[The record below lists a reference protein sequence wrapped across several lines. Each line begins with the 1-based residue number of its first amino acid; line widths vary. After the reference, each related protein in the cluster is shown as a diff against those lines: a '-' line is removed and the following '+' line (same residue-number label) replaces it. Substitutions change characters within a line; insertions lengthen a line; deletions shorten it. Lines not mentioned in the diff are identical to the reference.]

1 MWIDLSSPFFLS
13 TVALASVVLVYGYL
27 VTSVLPYSGFL
38 VLALFQEPSHNNNHE
53 SSTTTTTTTITE
65 ETVGYYAGWI
75 TSSFMVGRALTSYG
89 WSKAANVHGRT
100 RILVWS
106 LALSVVLSLGFGLST
121 TFAMALLLRFGLY
134 VYVGCVWA
142 SERERERKQRDS
154 ARILHGSTKESIHG
168 IISFE
173 M

>member
-38 VLALFQEPSHNNNHE
+38 VLALFQEPSHNDNQE
-53 SSTTTTTTTITE
+53 SSTTSTTTITE

-75 TSSFMVGRALTSYG
+75 TSSFMVGRALTSYA

-121 TFAMALLLRFGLY
+121 SFGMALLLRFGLY

-142 SERERERKQRDS
+142 SEREKKKQRDS